1 MGFLDFNLRLDPPWR
16 PNGPSERVLKPTMP
30 SPTFDSEHISPK
42 QPFSKVIISDPGK
55 HLKFRIFLKIGIHG
69 QSHIYLVT
77 RPWPWPWPW
86 PWPSAEGLKTYS
98 RALLDMIIWDK
109 NHGRLPRLRR
119 GPPSVPYPSCP
130 TWGFQEPPGGRFFQG
145 PLGPL
150 VFWAKM
156 IVYDRIED
164 KINSQVIWPYFTHWP
179 PHSQNRPKKWKKMK
193 SRPEIPESTY
203 MIRVRLLCF
212 WPVLVVGFR
221 GKLKPTSSRKV

>member
-1 MGFLDFNLRLDPPWR
+1 M
-16 PNGPSERVLKPTMP
+16 
-30 SPTFDSEHISPK
+30 
-42 QPFSKVIISDPGK
+42 
-55 HLKFRIFLKIGIHG
+55 
-69 QSHIYLVT
+69 VT

-179 PHSQNRPKKWKKMK
+179 PHSQNRPKKWKKNEEPSGD
-193 SRPEIPESTY
+193 SRVHVHDQGPTLMFLTCPSGELS
-203 MIRVRLLCF
+203 
-212 WPVLVVGFR
+212 
-221 GKLKPTSSRKV
+221 GKIEADFISEGLGWVTAPQSEALFGKNWQKNCRISETKRFDP